1 MQAEPVAP
9 TVSVVVPLHQGAR
22 YIDATLDSLLAQTE
36 PLHEVIVVDD
46 GSTDDGP
53 CRARSHPLHPTVIRQ
68 DRAGVAVARNR
79 GALHASGTHVCFLD
93 QDDLWMPARH
103 ARLQRHL
110 RAHPEHGVVITR
122 AIEVVA
128 AEDVPELRRIGAR
141 WHEDRAAVLD
151 GGDIARWCA
160 ANRPDDG
167 LAPAIVGTYSAQ
179 QLLSGPPSLTT
190 TYVFDRELFLVAGG
204 CDSKTRA
211 FDDYLAVIAAHRL
224 SPTVLLD
231 EPSVAYRVHPRATS
245 HGTDWALPM
254 LVTLAWTKL
263 AGGLTDGAVSTNGRR
278 LAPLVDDRHSWMDKL
293 FQLADRGTVA
303 DLLDALAV
311 IQLAGRDRRDR
322 VSAGR
327 MVLKRHL
334 KRRVRWSA

>member
-1 MQAEPVAP
+1 MRADPVAP
-9 TVSVVVPLHQGAR
+9 TVSVVVPLHQGAH

-53 CRARSHPLHPTVIRQ
+53 CRARSHPLRPTVTRQ

-79 GALHASGTHVCFLD
+79 GALRASGTHVCFLD

-110 RAHPEHGVVITR
+110 RAHPEHGVVITK
-122 AIEVVA
+122 AVEVVA
-128 AEDVPELRRIGAR
+128 TEHLPELRRIGAR
-141 WHEDRAAVLD
+141 WHEDRAVVLEVAA
-151 GGDIARWCA
+151 IASWCA
-160 ANRPDDG
+160 ASRPDDG
-167 LAPAIVGTYSAQ
+167 LAPGIVGTYTAE

-204 CDSKTRA
+204 CDSKTRS

-224 SPTVLLD
+224 SPAVLLD

-245 HGTDWALPM
+245 HHTDWDLPM

-263 AGGLTDGAVSTNGRR
+263 AGGITDDVAATEGRQM
-278 LAPLVDDRHSWMDKL
+278 AALVDQRQSWMDKL
-293 FQLADRGTVA
+293 FQLADRGTIA

-311 IQLAGRDRRDR
+311 IQLAGRDRHDR
-322 VSAGR
+322 VAAGR

-334 KRRVRWSA
+334 KRRLRWSP